1 MSNIRLLRCV
11 NITLTG
17 QKKEIDMSRAKL
29 TVVVVLVAVVTL
41 SFASGATAA
50 KKKIKGQD
58 LYKEFCKPCHDVD
71 SENGEYN
78 PMTLI
83 MDQWETFFEE
93 DWVETHKDLTDP
105 NHDNKPVTDVL
116 TEEEF
121 EALATWTI
129 DHAADSEQP
138 MTCG

>member
-1 MSNIRLLRCV
+1 MSN
-11 NITLTG
+11 
-17 QKKEIDMSRAKL
+17 AKTMVAIML
-29 TVVVVLVAVVTL
+29 AAVVAL

-58 LYKEFCKPCHDVD
+58 LYKEFCKPCHEAD
-71 SENGEYN
+71 SANGEYT

-83 MDQWETFFEE
+83 MDQWDTFFDE
-93 DWVETHKDLTDP
+93 DWVETHSGVIDEK
-105 NHDNKPVTDVL
+105 HGGKPATEVL

-121 EALATWTI
+121 EALKTWTI

>member
-1 MSNIRLLRCV
+1 MYKEDRMSN
-11 NITLTG
+11 
-17 QKKEIDMSRAKL
+17 AK
-29 TVVVVLVAVVTL
+29 TIVVIVLAGLVAL

-58 LYKEFCKPCHDVD
+58 IYKEFCKPCHDVD
-71 SENGEYN
+71 SDNGEYN
-78 PMTLI
+78 PMSLI
-83 MDQWETFFEE
+83 QDQWDTFFEE
-93 DWVETHKDLTDP
+93 DFAEAHEGVNDP
-105 NHDNKPVTDVL
+105 NHDNAPVTEVL

-121 EALATWTI
+121 EALAKWTI